1 MQLHFIHFPRGE
13 IINLFEGWDDDEKL
27 QSYRAQI
34 VFKDFEIFEK
44 ADYIGTAVTSP
55 YQLLEIAKQV
65 KTKMFNKYIAEYHAV
80 FNNCQTW
87 LTEFLKQINI
97 NCGSS
102 LYLPDNYLG
111 DNGLNN

>member
-1 MQLHFIHFPRGE
+1 M
-13 IINLFEGWDDDEKL
+13 FEAVNDDGKL

-34 VFKDFEIFEK
+34 AFKDFEIFEK
-44 ADYIGTAVTSP
+44 ADYIDTAVTSP
-55 YQLLEIAKQV
+55 YQLLEIVKQV

-87 LTEFLKQINI
+87 LVEYLKQINI
-97 NCGSS
+97 ACGSS
-102 LYLPDNYLG
+102 LSLPDNYLG